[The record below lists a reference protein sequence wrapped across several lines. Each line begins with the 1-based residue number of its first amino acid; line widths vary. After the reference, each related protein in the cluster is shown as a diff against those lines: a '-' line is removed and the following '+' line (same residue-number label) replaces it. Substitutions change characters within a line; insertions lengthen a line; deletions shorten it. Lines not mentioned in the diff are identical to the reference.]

1 MFESIS
7 ENQVFAVIAFSLVF
21 IGYVG
26 YFFSAKNDKADYLNR
41 PTKEVINMRMQGF
54 YWMGVIPFIAML
66 IFSFVSDY
74 SFADF
79 GAGLSFPTENFYW
92 ILGFA
97 AVLIP
102 LNYFNAPRP
111 DNLHIYPQIREK
123 EWNGALQR
131 KEYFTWFLYLLA
143 YEWLFRGV
151 FYFGSREV
159 MDFIP
164 ALVLN
169 TSIYALVHL
178 PKGLKETLA
187 SVPLGILLCIL
198 VENTGVFYG
207 AVIIHFTQAASSSF
221 FSLRAHP
228 DMKIVK
234 K

>member
-1 MFESIS
+1 MSESIS
-7 ENQVFAVIAFSLVF
+7 QNQVFAIIAFTLVF

-26 YFFSAKNDKADYLNR
+26 YFFSAKNDKADYDNR
-41 PTKEVINMRMQGF
+41 PTKDVVNMRVQGF
-54 YWMGVIPFIAML
+54 IWMGVVPFLGML
-66 IFSFVSDY
+66 VLSLFSDY

-79 GAGLSFPTENFYW
+79 GAGLSFPIENLYW

-102 LNYFNAPRP
+102 LNYFNAPRA

-123 EWNGALQR
+123 EWNSALQR
-131 KEYFTWFLYLLA
+131 KEYFTWFIYLLA

-151 FYFGSREV
+151 FYFGSREI
-159 MDFIP
+159 MEFWP

-187 SVPLGILLCIL
+187 SLPLGILLCIL
-198 VENTGVFYG
+198 VERTGVFYG
-207 AVIIHFTQAASSSF
+207 AVLIHFTQAASSSF

-228 DMKIVK
+228 DMKIIRS
-234 K
+234 

>member
-7 ENQVFAVIAFSLVF
+7 QNQVFAIIAFSLVF

-26 YFFSAKNDKADYLNR
+26 YYFSAKNDKADHDNR
-41 PTKEVINMRMQGF
+41 PTKEVINMRVQGF
-54 YWMGVIPFIAML
+54 IWMGVIPFLCML
-66 IFSFVSDY
+66 VFSFLSDY

-79 GAGLSFPTENFYW
+79 GAPLAFPIENVYW

-97 AVLIP
+97 ALLIP
-102 LNYFNAPRP
+102 LNFLNAPRA
-111 DNLHIYPQIREK
+111 DNLHVYPQIREK
-123 EWNGALQR
+123 NWDSALQC
-131 KEYFTWFLYLLA
+131 KEYFTWFIYLLA

-151 FYFGSREV
+151 FYFGSRQIME
-159 MDFIP
+159 FLP

-178 PKGLKETLA
+178 PKGLKETLW
-187 SVPLGILLCIL
+187 SIPLGVLLCIL
-198 VENTGVFYG
+198 VDRTGVFYG
-207 AVIIHFTQAASSSF
+207 AVIIHFLQAASSSF

-234 K
+234 S

>member
-1 MFESIS
+1 MFESIYP
-7 ENQVFAVIAFSLVF
+7 NQVFAIISFSLVF

-26 YFFSAKNDKADYLNR
+26 YYFSAKNDKANHDNR
-41 PTKEVINMRMQGF
+41 PTTLVIQMRILGF
-54 YWMGVIPFIAML
+54 IWMGVIPYLCML
-66 IFSFVSDY
+66 IFSLLSNYTFS
-74 SFADF
+74 DF
-79 GAGLSFPTENFYW
+79 GAGLDFPKENFWW

-97 AVLIP
+97 AFLIP
-102 LNYFNAPRP
+102 ANYFNAHRT

-123 EWNGALQR
+123 EWNSALQR
-131 KEYFTWFLYLLA
+131 KEYFTWFIYLLA

-159 MDFIP
+159 MDFLP

-169 TSIYALVHL
+169 TSIYALVHI
-178 PKGLKETLA
+178 PKGLKETLW

-198 VENTGVFYG
+198 VERTGVFYG

-228 DMKIVK
+228 EMKILK
-234 K
+234 S